1 MNKFVGRSLLFGVP
15 IFILLGVAALVFI
28 VLIANAPQAERAER
42 DIRAAAVFVTEAE
55 ARPVRLTVRTQG
67 SVTALIEIDLTAQVS
82 GRVAFVNPN
91 FVQGGFFEAGEVLV
105 QLEDADY
112 RLAVTRAEAQVSQR
126 RQALIREQAESELAR
141 QEWEAIG
148 RGEATPLALREPQ
161 LADARAQLAAAEA
174 SLAEARL
181 NLSRTRISAPFAG
194 RVRDKMVDQGQF
206 VGPGAR
212 LGRVFSTDI
221 AEVRLPLSDRE
232 IALLNMPMAFRAS
245 QDNPGPQVT
254 LTAVSAGVAREWQG
268 EVVRTDAAIDP
279 QTRTLSVFVQVRDP
293 YGEAA
298 EAAGAPLAMGLFVE
312 ARIEGREIPSA
323 IVLPRSALRGTDEM
337 FVAERDG
344 TLSIRQ
350 VTIIDSSAERVV
362 VATGIQP
369 GDRVI
374 TSTVRAAAAGMRVTA
389 LGPDGEPLDIIQADT
404 ADAQDTDAARSGAP
418 GVASIDG

>member
-1 MNKFVGRSLLFGVP
+1 MNKVLGRSLLFGAP
-15 IFILLGVAALVFI
+15 ILLLLVVAIMVFGA
-28 VLIANAPQAERAER
+28 LIANAPQAERAEQ
-42 DIRAAAVFVTEAE
+42 DTRAAAVFVTEAE
-55 ARPVRLTVRTQG
+55 AQPVRLTVRTQG
-67 SVTALIEIDLTAQVS
+67 SVTALTEIDLTAQVS

-126 RQALIREQAESELAR
+126 RQAMIREQAESELAR

-212 LGRVFSTDI
+212 LGRVFATDI

-245 QDNPGPQVT
+245 ESNPGPRVT
-254 LTAVSAGVAREWQG
+254 LTAVSAGVAREWLG

-293 YGEAA
+293 YGVAA

-312 ARIEGREIPSA
+312 ARIEGQEIPSA

-350 VTIIDSSAERVV
+350 VTVIDSSAERVV
-362 VATGIQP
+362 IASGIQP

-374 TSTVRAAAAGMRVTA
+374 TSTVRAPATGMAVTA
-389 LGPDGEPLDIIQADT
+389 MGANGQPMDQDTPAT
-404 ADAQDTDAARSGAP
+404 ADPDAERSGAQ
-418 GVASIDG
+418 GVAAVDG

>member
-1 MNKFVGRSLLFGVP
+1 MNKFVGRTLLFVGP
-15 IFILLGVAALVFI
+15 ILLLLVAAMMVFGA
-28 VLIANAPQAERAER
+28 LIAGAPQAERAEQ
-42 DIRAAAVFVTEAE
+42 DVRAAAVFVTEAE

-67 SVTALIEIDLTAQVS
+67 AVTALTEIDLTAQVA
-82 GRVAFVNPN
+82 GRVAFVNPD

-126 RQALIREQAESELAR
+126 RQAMIREQAESELAR

-174 SLAEARL
+174 GLAEARL

-212 LGRVFSTDI
+212 LGRVFATAV
-221 AEVRLPLSDRE
+221 AEIRLPLSDRE

-245 QDNPGPQVT
+245 EDTPGPRVT
-254 LTAVSAGVAREWQG
+254 LSAVSAGVVREWQG

-279 QTRTLSVFVQVRDP
+279 QTRTLSVFVQVQDP
-293 YGEAA
+293 YGVAA
-298 EAAGAPLAMGLFVE
+298 ETAGAPLAMGLFVE
-312 ARIEGREIPSA
+312 ARIEGQEIPSA

-350 VTIIDSSAERVV
+350 VTVIDSSAERVV
-362 VATGIQP
+362 VASGIQP

-374 TSTVRAAAAGMRVTA
+374 TSTVRAPAPGMALTAMGADGQPLDQDTPAAAQPEA
-389 LGPDGEPLDIIQADT
+389 PS
-404 ADAQDTDAARSGAP
+404 TDAP
-418 GVASIDG
+418 GVASVDG

>member
-1 MNKFVGRSLLFGVP
+1 MNKFLGRTLLLIGP
-15 IFILLGVAALVFI
+15 ILLLLAVAVVVFGALF
-28 VLIANAPQAERAER
+28 ANAPQAERAEQEV
-42 DIRAAAVFVTEAE
+42 RAAAVFVTEAE
-55 ARPVRLTVRTQG
+55 AQPVRLTVRTQG

-82 GRVAFVNPN
+82 GRVAYVNPN
-91 FVQGGFFEAGEVLV
+91 FVQGGFFEAGEMLV

-126 RQALIREQAESELAR
+126 RQAMIREQAESELAR
-141 QEWEAIG
+141 QEWEAVG

-174 SLAEARL
+174 GLAEARL
-181 NLSRTRISAPFAG
+181 NLARTRISAPFAG
-194 RVRDKMVDQGQF
+194 RVREKMVDQGQF

-212 LGRVFSTDI
+212 LGRVFATDV
-221 AEVRLPLSDRE
+221 AEIRLPLSDRE
-232 IALLNMPMAFRAS
+232 ITLLNMPAAFRAS
-245 QDNPGPQVT
+245 ADNPGPRVT

-293 YGEAA
+293 YGDAA

-312 ARIEGREIPSA
+312 ARIEGQEIPSA
-323 IVLPRSALRGTDEM
+323 IVLPRSALRGTSQM

-344 TLSIRQ
+344 TLSIRE
-350 VTIIDSSAERVV
+350 VRVIDSTAERVV
-362 VATGIQP
+362 VASGIEP

-374 TSTVRAAAAGMRVTA
+374 TSTVRAAAAGMAVTA
-389 LGPDGEPLDIIQADT
+389 MGPDGEPLDIIEADT
-404 ADAQDTDAARSGAP
+404 ADAPEAETPRADAP

>member
-28 VLIANAPQAERAER
+28 LLIANAPQAERAEQ

-221 AEVRLPLSDRE
+221 AEIRLPLSDRE
-232 IALLNMPMAFRAS
+232 IGLLNMPMAFRAS
-245 QDNPGPQVT
+245 EDNPGPRVT
-254 LTAVSAGVAREWQG
+254 LTAVSAGVVREWQG

-279 QTRTLSVFVQVRDP
+279 QTRTLSVFVQVHDP

-312 ARIEGREIPSA
+312 ARIEGQEIPSA

-350 VTIIDSSAERVV
+350 VTVIDSSAERVV
-362 VATGIQP
+362 VASGIQP

-374 TSTVRAAAAGMRVTA
+374 TSTVRAPATGMAVTA
-389 LGPDGEPLDIIQADT
+389 MGADGQPLE
-404 ADAQDTDAARSGAP
+404 QDTPASAQPEAPSTDAP
-418 GVASIDG
+418 GIASIDG

>member
-28 VLIANAPQAERAER
+28 LLIANAPQAERAEQ

-221 AEVRLPLSDRE
+221 AEIRLPLSDRE
-232 IALLNMPMAFRAS
+232 IGLLNMPMAFRAS
-245 QDNPGPQVT
+245 EDNPGPRVT
-254 LTAVSAGVAREWQG
+254 LTAVSAGVVREWQG

-279 QTRTLSVFVQVRDP
+279 QTRTLSVFVQVHDP

-312 ARIEGREIPSA
+312 ARIEGQEIPSA

-350 VTIIDSSAERVV
+350 VTVIDSSAERVV
-362 VATGIQP
+362 VASGIQP

-374 TSTVRAAAAGMRVTA
+374 TSTVRAPATGMAVTAMGADGQPLEQDTPAAAQPEAPST
-389 LGPDGEPLDIIQADT
+389 DG
-404 ADAQDTDAARSGAP
+404 P
-418 GVASIDG
+418 GVAAIDG

>member
-1 MNKFVGRSLLFGVP
+1 MNKVLGRSLLFGVP
-15 IFILLGVAALVFI
+15 ILLLVAGSVLVFGALV
-28 VLIANAPQAERAER
+28 ANAPEAERADPEV
-42 DIRAAAVFVTEAE
+42 RAAAVFVTQAQ
-55 ARPVRLTVRTQG
+55 AQPVRLSVRTQG
-67 SVTALIEIDLTAQVS
+67 QVTALTEIDLTAQVA

-141 QEWEAIG
+141 AEWEAVG

-212 LGRVFSTDI
+212 LGRVFSTDV
-221 AEVRLPLSDRE
+221 AEIRLPLSDRE
-232 IALLNMPMAFRAS
+232 IALLNMPTAFWATA
-245 QDNPGPQVT
+245 DAPGPRVV
-254 LTAVSAGVAREWQG
+254 LSAVSAGVAREWIG

-298 EAAGAPLAMGLFVE
+298 QAAGAPLAMGLFVE
-312 ARIEGREIPSA
+312 AHIEGREIPSA
-323 IVLPRSALRGTDEM
+323 IVLPRSALRGIDEM

-344 TLSIRQ
+344 TLSIRE
-350 VTIIDSSAERVV
+350 VTIIDSTADRVV
-362 VATGIQP
+362 VASGIAA

-374 TSTVRAAAAGMRVTA
+374 TSTVRAPAPGMAVTA
-389 LGPDGEPLDIIQADT
+389 IGPDGEPLDQDARDADE
-404 ADAQDTDAARSGAP
+404 AASP
-418 GVASIDG
+418 GLAAVNG